1 MSKFMTLPACVI
13 DELSANEMVM
23 VTGGI
28 GELNPP
34 NNRGGVC
41 SGTNNGTGKCNGT
54 NNSTGIC
61 TESNNSRGTCTGSNN
76 DLGVCG
82 STNNSN
88 GTCNYP
94 FEPGYSKWQ
103 IP

>member
-28 GELNPP
+28 GDISISI
-34 NNRGGVC
+34 NNGDGAC
-41 SGTNNGTGKCNGT
+41 TGTNNGTGKCNGA
-54 NNSTGIC
+54 NNSGGTCCG
-61 TESNNSRGTCTGSNN
+61 SNNSAGTCG
-76 DLGVCG
+76 G
-82 STNNSN
+82 TNNF
-88 GTCNYP
+88 GGKCGVTIQP

-103 IP
+103 LP